1 MGDSPSSA
9 SFSTDA
15 SIEDVDGDVDEPD
28 VTNAV
33 DDPGEA
39 GDNSGRRI
47 NRLFGR
53 ILRPF

>member
-39 GDNSGRRI
+39 GDHSGRRI
-47 NRLFGR
+47 NRHLGR